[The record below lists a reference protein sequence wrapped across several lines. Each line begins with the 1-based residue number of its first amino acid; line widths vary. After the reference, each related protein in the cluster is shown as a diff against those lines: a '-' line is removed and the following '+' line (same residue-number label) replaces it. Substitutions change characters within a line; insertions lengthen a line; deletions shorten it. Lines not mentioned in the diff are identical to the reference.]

1 MRLAESER
9 HVMRLL
15 WDNGEMT
22 AKDIA
27 NQLKEK
33 IGWSKTTTYTMLSR
47 CIEKGYIKRTEPN
60 FHCVSLLSQEEVA
73 RQETDHLI
81 SANYSGSA
89 DLLVA
94 SLIQRKRLSAD
105 QMDALY
111 QALQELKNDVQE

>member
-81 SANYSGSA
+81 SANYGGSA

-94 SLIQRKRLSAD
+94 SLIQRKRLGAD